1 MTRFRARRAGIVA
14 GRRPNEEASPV
25 FDDQTIDLL
34 AEGEE
39 EAAVALWTR
48 CNLVRPWNDPHD
60 DIRICR
66 ATEHGVILVARDAG
80 RIVGAV
86 MVGHDGHRGA
96 VYYLGVDPDARRA
109 GWGRRLV
116 EACAAWCRAAGVPK
130 INLLVRRENLGV
142 LAFYEAIGF
151 ADTHCVSL
159 YRALDPARV
168 ESEVRMKA
176 EWAARL
182 AAPTA

>member
-1 MTRFRARRAGIVA
+1 MFEDRSIG
-14 GRRPNEEASPV
+14 
-25 FDDQTIDLL
+25 LL

-39 EAAVALWTR
+39 RAVVTLWTR
-48 CNLVRPWNDPHD
+48 CNLVRPWNDPVD

-66 ATEHGVILVARDAG
+66 DSGHGAVLVARDEG
-80 RIVGAV
+80 RVVGAA
-86 MVGHDGHRGA
+86 MTGHDGHRGV

-116 EACAAWCRAAGVPK
+116 AACEAWCRAAGVPK
-130 INLLVRRENLGV
+130 INLLVRKENLGV

-159 YRALDPARV
+159 YKALDPERATV
-168 ESEVRMKA
+168 EAGMKA
-176 EWAARL
+176 DWAAKL
-182 AAPTA
+182 AARETA